1 MFLGIYRTGNCQYNY
16 DNNSFLKSPLKFNF
30 DKTFRNKK
38 YSDLTM
44 KAENSFFKGNDKLS
58 FKKSESAF
66 SKNNNSEYKNI
77 IDVNYKIGYLREV
90 EELYSTNSFY
100 QSLKFIKRFS
110 DVFQLT
116 LSPSLDYATR
126 KETGLP
132 DVKKWYDN
140 TALKADIDFN
150 PYNTLSFFISGSIS
164 DSTWTAYGTSLR
176 SIIELNDVQIR
187 NTFIASYEY
196 FYYWTQVAQNFV
208 NDNLNVKFSNFSL
221 TAGYFFGV
229 VDFDYIENYT
239 AQARNPNTS
248 VNLELQYQVYVEP
261 NINIGVHYNTRNF
274 KYRSPLYYSPQD
286 RNIKGADAS
295 FYNMFGKY
303 YLYLGAGA
311 NVDNNDVFF
320 WNGDFEF
327 GYDNDDISV
336 SLGLGRYN
344 DPYYSNYNTF
354 LNLYKRF

>member
-1 MFLGIYRTGNCQYNY
+1 MVLWRTGYCQYNN
-16 DNNSFLKSPLKFNF
+16 DINFFFKSPVKLNIDRKFR
-30 DKTFRNKK
+30 DKI
-38 YSDLTM
+38 YSDLSM
-44 KAENSFFKGNDKLS
+44 KTEDNIFSRNNKLIFKNSIS
-58 FKKSESAF
+58 VF
-66 SKNNNSEYKNI
+66 SKKNIPEYKNI

-100 QSLKFIKRFS
+100 QNLKFIKRFS
-110 DVFQLT
+110 DLFQLT

-132 DVKKWYDN
+132 DVNKWYDN

-150 PYNTLSFFISGSIS
+150 PYNTVSLFISGSIS

-176 SIIELNDVQIR
+176 TVIESDDVQIK
-187 NTFIASYEY
+187 NNFIASYEY

-208 NDNLNVKFSNFSL
+208 NDNVNVKFSNFNL

-248 VNLELQYQVYVEP
+248 VNLELQYQVYNEP
-261 NINIGVHYNTRNF
+261 NIDVGIHYATRNF
-274 KYRSPLYYSPQD
+274 KYRSPLYYSPQE
-286 RNIKGADAS
+286 RNIKGISAS

-303 YLYLGAGA
+303 YLYMGAGV

-336 SLGLGRYN
+336 SFGLGRYD
-344 DPYYSNYNTF
+344 DPYYANYNSF
-354 LNLYKRF
+354 LNIFKRF

>member
-1 MFLGIYRTGNCQYNY
+1 MGICSTGFCQYNY
-16 DNNSFLKSPLKFNF
+16 DVNNMLKSPLKFNINRN
-30 DKTFRNKK
+30 FRNKIF
-38 YSDLTM
+38 SELSL
-44 KAENSFFKGNDKLS
+44 KAVENLFRDNTKLLFKN
-58 FKKSESAF
+58 SESAF
-66 SKNNNSEYKNI
+66 NKKKSGYNNI

-100 QSLKFIKRFS
+100 QNLKFIKRFS

-132 DVKKWYDN
+132 DVNKWYDN

-176 SIIELNDVQIR
+176 SIIELEDVQIR
-187 NTFIASYEY
+187 NNFTASYEY

-208 NDNLNVKFSNFSL
+208 NDNLNIKFSNFSL
-221 TAGYFFGV
+221 TAGYFYGV

-239 AQARNPNTS
+239 AQARNPNSS
-248 VNLELQYQVYVEP
+248 VNLELQYQVYNEP
-261 NINIGVHYNTRNF
+261 NINVGVHYNTRNF

-286 RNIKGADAS
+286 RNIKGASAS
-295 FYNMFGKY
+295 FFNMFGKY

-327 GYDNDDISV
+327 GYDNDDMSV